1 MLQNEEKETTR
12 AGGAFFKY
20 LNLTNFD
27 LSNYGLIKTIDSNNY
42 KQTCLFLAL
51 EAGGVSDVKLQQLI
65 LTLRNRTIHK
75 CDVSN
80 VCNVLELISN

>member
-1 MLQNEEKETTR
+1 MKKKKAR

-27 LSNYGLIKTIDSNNY
+27 LPNYCLFINIDRHNY
-42 KQTCLFLAL
+42 KHNYFVLAL
-51 EAGGVSDVKLQQLI
+51 EAGGVPDVKLQQLI

-75 CDVSN
+75 GDLSN
-80 VCNVLELISN
+80 VCNVS